1 MSSQTRIVIL
11 KMRTVIY
18 TGIFIF
24 LILVLGVL
32 LFLMFGHKTENTE
45 NSAAPASLTTDGSS
59 AVSSAS
65 STSGTSGISSS
76 SGTSDISSASGTS
89 SISNTSGISSSSGAS
104 GASLYYP
111 GCYHSVMKL
120 GDYSVNVS
128 VTVSADRIES
138 IQLQDVSQEVLSAYP
153 VLEPAAEDLT
163 EKILTT
169 QSTAYLTYDETMQ
182 YTQTALTA
190 TINTALKKAAVS
202 ESDSK

>member
-1 MSSQTRIVIL
+1 MILFATSNALKKSCFISAFERAGDISS
-11 KMRTVIY
+11 
-18 TGIFIF
+18 G
-24 LILVLGVL
+24 
-32 LFLMFGHKTENTE
+32 
-45 NSAAPASLTTDGSS
+45 
-59 AVSSAS
+59 
-65 STSGTSGISSS
+65 TSGTSGISSS

-138 IQLQDVSQEVLSAYP
+138 IQLQDVSQEVLNAYP

>member
-45 NSAAPASLTTDGSS
+45 NSAAPASLTTDCSS
-59 AVSSAS
+59 AASSAS
-65 STSGTSGISSS
+65 ST

-138 IQLQDVSQEVLSAYP
+138 IQLQDVSQEVLNAYP

>member
-76 SGTSDISSASGTS
+76 SG
-89 SISNTSGISSSSGAS
+89 AS

-138 IQLQDVSQEVLSAYP
+138 IQLQDVSQEVLNAYT

>member
-59 AVSSAS
+59 AASSAS
-65 STSGTSGISSS
+65 STSGISSS

-138 IQLQDVSQEVLSAYP
+138 IQLQDVSQEVLNAYP